1 MIQLSREA
9 RGTPHVIRQKT
20 VLDRTKGRLSWVGH
34 SLRQEDAT
42 RLALGQLAGAAAEA
56 SEASPWVGLEL
67 RTLPTLVARHHEGS
81 DLPLINCKILTY
93 HSECID
99 M

>member
-1 MIQLSREA
+1 MA
-9 RGTPHVIRQKT
+9 PDGNRGPGKRVYSIVVST
-20 VLDRTKGRLSWVGH
+20 DKGRLSWVGH

-56 SEASPWVGLEL
+56 SKASLWVGLEL